1 MSLWSMFLNHRGRP
15 IHKWAHY
22 FPAYERHL
30 AKYINSPVLFI
41 EIGCGEGGS
50 LQLWKKYLGPYARI
64 VGIDIR
70 PECRQFEE
78 DQISVRIGKQEDTTF
93 LQNVLEEFGSPDV
106 VLDDGSHIMDHIQST
121 FRFLYSRVSLTG
133 TYIIEDLHTA
143 HWDEFGGG
151 LRKAGTFVEVC
162 KELIDEINAENT
174 RGAVLLTEF
183 SRSTLSMHVYNSL
196 VVFERGRTP
205 SGYDLI
211 TGDSPRL
218 G

>member
-1 MSLWSMFLNHRGRP
+1 MSLWSMFINHRGRP

-30 AKYINSPVLFI
+30 AKYINSPALFI

-50 LQLWKKYLGPYARI
+50 LQLWKNYLGPYARI

-78 DQISVRIGKQEDTTF
+78 SQISVRIGKQEDPTF

-106 VLDDGSHIMDHIQST
+106 VLDDGSHKMGHIQST
-121 FRFLYSRVSLTG
+121 FSFLYSRISSTG
-133 TYIIEDLHTA
+133 TYIVEDLHTA
-143 HWDEFGGG
+143 YWDEFGGG
-151 LRKAGTFVEVC
+151 LRKPGTFVEIC
-162 KELIDEINAENT
+162 KDLIDEINAENT
-174 RGAVLLTEF
+174 RGAILPTEF
-183 SRSTLSMHVYNSL
+183 SRSTVSMHVYNSL
-196 VVFERGRTP
+196 VVFERGRIA

-211 TGDSPRL
+211 TGHS
-218 G
+218 